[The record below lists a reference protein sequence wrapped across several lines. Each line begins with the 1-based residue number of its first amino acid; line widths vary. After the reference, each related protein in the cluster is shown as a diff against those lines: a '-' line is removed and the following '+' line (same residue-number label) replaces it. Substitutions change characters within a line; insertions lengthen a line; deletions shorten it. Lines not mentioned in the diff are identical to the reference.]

1 MSITGLLIG
10 LVILAAALAWIAV
23 PLLRQGKTRQE
34 DAQAAKQRERLLMVY
49 ERVLTNIRD
58 LDEDHSTGKMAT
70 ADYET
75 ERELWVGRGIQILKA
90 LDRLE
95 ENTVV
100 SSGGDEAASDY
111 SIDDEI
117 EAAIAAYR
125 SKAETRS

>member
-58 LDEDHSTGKMAT
+58 LEEDHQTGKMN
-70 ADYET
+70 ADDFEA
-75 ERELWVGRGIQILKA
+75 ERETWVQRGIQVLKA
-90 LDRLE
+90 LDRLDAE
-95 ENTVV
+95 
-100 SSGGDEAASDY
+100 GASVEVDDATFDRT
-111 SIDDEI
+111 IDDEI
-117 EAAIAAYR
+117 EAAVAKYR
-125 SKAETRS
+125 VKS

>member
-1 MSITGLLIG
+1 MSIEGWVVG
-10 LVILAAALAWIAV
+10 LVVLALTLAWIGT
-23 PLLRQGKTRQE
+23 PLLRKSRYAGG
-34 DAQAAKQRERLLMVY
+34 DALHQKQRERLLMVY

-100 SSGGDEAASDY
+100 SSGADEAASDY